1 MHSSSTPSRSDKSPR
16 GRLSTRSRYGSL
28 RANGSARAFLQ
39 GAGPAAI
46 GAIIGVAIPL
56 ALALHEVWQFA
67 VLAGAAVALLLLRRG
82 VVVTLLVAGIV
93 GVVAVELGAPLP

>member
-1 MHSSSTPSRSDKSPR
+1 
-16 GRLSTRSRYGSL
+16 
-28 RANGSARAFLQ
+28 
-39 GAGPAAI
+39 
-46 GAIIGVAIPL
+46 
-56 ALALHEVWQFA
+56 